1 MSNSPR
7 KRFHRFLVNKILSA
21 SQFCYILCAPII
33 YGSHDRD
40 VFRAFRSS
48 MQDKTIKRVVFRQI
62 AYPAKRKRVLDCMDA
77 LKARKIDQRTV
88 PLIDSLIKFHIHKV
102 PLLVSAYIFDDT
114 LRGLYSVSKR
124 EIARHG

>member
-1 MSNSPR
+1 MLRLMHHWSKAKIGYPN
-7 KRFHRFLVNKILSA
+7 RFLSVAQVRPVSSGRTIA
-21 SQFCYILCAPII
+21 S
-33 YGSHDRD
+33 
-40 VFRAFRSS
+40 VRS
-48 MQDKTIKRVVFRQI
+48 KRGGYRQI

-77 LKARKIDQRTV
+77 LKARKIDQRTI